1 MGYEIGRRA
10 PGVSRVGG
18 SGGGGGSSG
27 RPVAVIVVGPDGVEV
42 KPIFDVTKFGL
53 AVLTAW
59 AVMLATALRL
69 RRATR

>member
-1 MGYEIGRRA
+1 M
-10 PGVSRVGG
+10 
-18 SGGGGGSSG
+18 
-27 RPVAVIVVGPDGVEV
+27 IVVGPEGLGV